1 MGWDDGIMGSWEA
14 KGKYVWLSLF
24 RRLTVTGHSR
34 LLGPSQSQ
42 SLRAFSNEN

>member
-1 MGWDDGIMGSWEA
+1 MGWDDGMMGSWEA

-24 RRLTVTGHSR
+24 HSR